1 MDRIGKAN
9 QKYEFCKGTLFDA
22 ARIIAGIG
30 TSKDI
35 FDPANMT
42 GPIPPQTLFETDAA
56 TTQTQNKSSPSLPVR
71 SSPPSQTPSKVVMKK
86 IKKKSIKK

>member
-42 GPIPPQTLFETDAA
+42 GPIPQTTLFENEINSTNIK
-56 TTQTQNKSSPSLPVR
+56 QNSPTLPIR
-71 SSPPSQTPSKVVMKK
+71 PSPPSQTPSKVKK
-86 IKKKSIKK
+86 YKG